1 MEKKVRKG
9 RNEPR
14 KFDIVYEFEVNG
26 SKTNT
31 LCKLMNVKSLA
42 QVEMISLIYGI
53 FQWRNSD

>member
-1 MEKKVRKG
+1 MEKKVRRG

-14 KFDIVYEFEVNG
+14 KFDIYEFEVNG

-42 QVEMISLIYGI
+42 QVEMISLIYGN
-53 FQWRNSD
+53 FQ